1 VTTPGGG
8 HHTDDRR
15 TDDGHTD
22 GRHTDGRHTDG
33 RHTDPR
39 HIVLV
44 GMMGAGKSSVGRV
57 LAARLGRPLLDTDD
71 LVEEAT
77 GRSVREIWAT
87 DGEPAYRE
95 LEAGVLAEA
104 LAAPAPSVIAAGG
117 GIVLRAGNRAT
128 LASSGA
134 YVVWLLADVD
144 VLVQRARHGGHRPLL
159 DDDPEGTLRRMFI
172 DREPLYREVASA
184 IVSVDNRSVNDV
196 AQAVLR
202 CRA

>member
-1 VTTPGGG
+1 MITTGGG
-8 HHTDDRR
+8 HRTDDRHTDDR
-15 TDDGHTD
+15 HTGD
-22 GRHTDGRHTDG
+22 RHTDR
-33 RHTDPR
+33 R

-57 LAARLGRPLLDTDD
+57 LAARLGRPLCDTDE
-71 LVEEAT
+71 LVEGAT
-77 GRSVREIWAT
+77 GRSVREIWTT

-95 LEAGVLAEA
+95 LEADMLAEA
-104 LAAPAPSVIAAGG
+104 LDAPAPSVIASGG
-117 GIVLRAGNRAT
+117 GIVVREGNRTA

-134 YVVWLLADVD
+134 YVVWLQADVD

-172 DREPLYREVASA
+172 DRGSLYREVASA
-184 IVSVDNRSVNDV
+184 IVSVDNRSANDV

-202 CRA
+202 CHA

>member
-1 VTTPGGG
+1 VTSANGDRCTDD
-8 HHTDDRR
+8 HHTDR
-15 TDDGHTD
+15 
-22 GRHTDGRHTDG
+22 
-33 RHTDPR
+33 R

-57 LAARLGRPLLDTDD
+57 LAAKLERPLLDTDD
-71 LVEEAT
+71 LVEAQT
-77 GRSVREIWAT
+77 GRSVREIWTT
-87 DGEPAYRE
+87 DGEPAYRL
-95 LEAGVLAEA
+95 LEAAVLAGA
-104 LAAPAPSVIAAGG
+104 LAAAEPSVIAAAG
-117 GIVLRAGNRAT
+117 GIVLGEGNRAA
-128 LASSGA
+128 LAASNA

-144 VLVQRARHGGHRPLL
+144 VLVQRVRRGGHRPLL
-159 DDDPEGTLRRMFI
+159 DGDPEGTLRKMFI